1 MGKNKVKTKKAKKQG
16 QVEDVVWG
24 IFSQTGNVAH
34 YLLYKE
40 LDRNEENHR

>member
-1 MGKNKVKTKKAKKQG
+1 MGNNKKAKKSKNNG

-40 LDRNEENHR
+40 LDRNNTNHK

>member
-1 MGKNKVKTKKAKKQG
+1 MGKNRKTKNSKNNG

-24 IFSQTGNVAH
+24 IFSQTGSIAH

-40 LDRNEENHR
+40 LDRNDGNHR